1 MGNCITKKKEFHTE
15 RLETEIFYL
24 QKENLRSYDLLLREL
39 KLVKLSLQDL
49 KNQNQIFSR
58 ETIPQKMIT
67 TV

>member
-1 MGNCITKKKEFHTE
+1 MGNCITKKKEFYTDC
-15 RLETEIFYL
+15 LETEIFYL

-39 KLVKLSLQDL
+39 KMVKLSLQDL
-49 KNQNQIFSR
+49 KNQNQILSR

>member
-1 MGNCITKKKEFHTE
+1 MGNCITKKKEFYTE

>member
-1 MGNCITKKKEFHTE
+1 MGNCITKKKTFYTE

-39 KLVKLSLQDL
+39 KSVKLSLRDL
-49 KNQNQIFSR
+49 RNQNQINYQ
-58 ETIPQKMIT
+58 ETISQKTIT

>member
-1 MGNCITKKKEFHTE
+1 MGNCITKKKEFYTE

-58 ETIPQKMIT
+58 ETIPQRMIT